1 MYICSTFQCFE
12 DALNCCFNFSDDF
25 VLPSRIEFLG
35 RTLQLLLA
43 FGALL
48 AFLALDLNPQER
60 CSADDGIIYS
70 LIALIVVSR

>member
-1 MYICSTFQCFE
+1 MCANTKGVAILEILMPYIYI
-12 DALNCCFNFSDDF
+12 SDDF

-43 FGALL
+43 LVALL
-48 AFLALDLNPQER
+48 AFLGLDLNPQER

-70 LIALIVVSR
+70 LIALIVVSE